1 MAERFKAHDWKSCE
15 VKSLR
20 RFKSSSPR
28 QEQPRLNQAESD
40 LQYIFLNGVAGIV
53 ARRQAEPK
61 KYANNYNVHGT
72 GGKFVKRQ

>member
-28 QEQPRLNQAESD
+28 QKKARVSNATRAFFWCDVVKEED
-40 LQYIFLNGVAGIV
+40 LRVGGASGSERFACDIIKSGAT
-53 ARRQAEPK
+53 
-61 KYANNYNVHGT
+61 YAN
-72 GGKFVKRQ
+72 